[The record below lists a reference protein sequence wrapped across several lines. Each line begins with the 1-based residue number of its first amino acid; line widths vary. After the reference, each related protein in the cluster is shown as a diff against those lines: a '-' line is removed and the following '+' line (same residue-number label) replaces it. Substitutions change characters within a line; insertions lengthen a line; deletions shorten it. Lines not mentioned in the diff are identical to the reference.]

1 MKKKLFIFGT
11 GSIADV
17 AYYYFSTESN
27 YEVCAFVDFKKF
39 IKKRIKFNKKV
50 IEFEKIGNFLPKEKY
65 YGFVAV
71 GYKHLNSYREK
82 IYKNLK
88 KKKYKLASFISTKSS
103 IAENVKF
110 GDNSHLSY
118 NRSNIISYWY
128 LLLALILL
136 LSIEWYFR
144 NKFGLV

>member
-65 YGFVAV
+65 YAFVAV

-88 KKKYKLASFISTKSS
+88 KKKYQSLQKK
-103 IAENVKF
+103 
-110 GDNSHLSY
+110 NS
-118 NRSNIISYWY
+118 
-128 LLLALILL
+128 
-136 LSIEWYFR
+136 
-144 NKFGLV
+144 